1 MIFRGV
7 RQDLRA
13 AFAHSAVDL
22 FRAQF
27 ARAFEKQVLDK
38 MINARRFVR
47 AEGQYDG
54 EGYAVQPL
62 VLRGEHRGAVG

>member
-1 MIFRGV
+1 MYARISEPHSLI
-7 RQDLRA
+7 LRLI
-13 AFAHSAVDL
+13 S

-38 MINARRFVR
+38 MIDARRFVR